1 MGFIKN
7 LFSNPKPPPPPD
19 YEAIGEQQQEANVE
33 AVRLGARLK
42 RPDIYTPEGTTTWGE
57 PSPDRWRVTQT
68 YAPEVMAARQR
79 ERSLMGQLQGS
90 AAQRIGE
97 LPTGPLDL
105 AGVRAEPGAFDYG
118 TLGAAP
124 RFAWEGI
131 ADAPV
136 YDTSGAT
143 YELPSYSD
151 LNTYT
156 TDAADRFFTQATGRL
171 NPQFDRAET
180 ALRTQ
185 LINTGIPEGS
195 DAYNREMNLFTQRKS
210 DALSDLATDAIFKGQ
225 RLGTNILGDVLA
237 GRGQQLGEIGA
248 SYDVARGAR
257 QQQLADEASRY
268 EMGLAAR
275 ERAAR
280 EGIFG
285 VEDARTQRD
294 REIQEARLARALPL
308 SEATQLLTGTT
319 PQAQAPPR
327 IQGVQGPV
335 PVDLAGLANMRA
347 QHEMAAYQGRLAQQ
361 QGAMDLVGGVL
372 GSWAGTGFQCWVARE
387 VYGASNPKWLLFRHW
402 LTTQS
407 PRWFH
412 NLYLR
417 HGPAWAAWLHNR
429 PIAKAIV
436 RWMMDRAISSLDSEQ
451 IDSAL
456 SIDTDRSALAR

>member
-1 MGFIKN
+1 MGFIKDI
-7 LFSNPKPPPPPD
+7 FSSPKPPPPPD
-19 YEAIGEQQQEANVE
+19 YEEIGQQQKEANVE

-42 RPDIYTPEGTTTWGE
+42 RPDIFTPEGTTTWAE
-57 PSPDRWRVTQT
+57 PEEDRWRVTQT
-68 YAPEVMAARQR
+68 YAPEVMAARER
-79 ERSLMGQLQGS
+79 ERSLLAQLQGS
-90 AAQRIGE
+90 SAQRISE
-97 LPTGPLDL
+97 MPTGPMDL
-105 AGVRAEPGAFDYG
+105 AGVRAEPDAFDYG

-156 TDAADRFFTQATGRL
+156 TNAADRFFTQATDRL
-171 NPQFDRAET
+171 NPQFNRAET

-195 DAYNREMNLFTQRKS
+195 DAYNREMDLFTQRKS
-210 DALSDLATDAIFKGQ
+210 DALSDVATDAIFKGQ
-225 RLGTNILGDVLA
+225 QLGTNILGDVLA

-248 SYDVARGAR
+248 SYDVARGER

-285 VEDARTQRD
+285 VEDTRTQRD

-308 SEATQLLTGTT
+308 SEATQLLTGQT

-347 QHEMAAYQGRLAQQ
+347 QHEMANYQSKIQKRG
-361 QGAMDLVGGVL
+361 QGLDFVGNIL
-372 GSWAGTGFQCWVARE
+372 GQWAGGGFQCWVARE

-417 HGPAWAAWLHNR
+417 HGPAWAAWLHNK

-436 RWMMDRAISSLDSEQ
+436 RWMMDRAISSLDSGQ